1 MSSMSIVNGFK
12 ALWRFVVIATV
23 TLSAILVLLSFTPM
37 AHSTNCGGNSSAL
50 QKVHSLKSFA
60 VSSNFDRGDGSFS
73 FSELSEAELDHLA
86 ALGGSSWNREAKF
99 YVASGKISFSETTR
113 RIVAV
118 CDTPYSNVPEHRVGI
133 WRWPGPPTHAVA
145 YSDGSTGLIS
155 PEEYADINKADFVDV
170 ASTVSRKPSRE

>member
-1 MSSMSIVNGFK
+1 M
-12 ALWRFVVIATV
+12 AIAERHDG
-23 TLSAILVLLSFTPM
+23 IFSFT
-37 AHSTNCGGNSSAL
+37 
-50 QKVHSLKSFA
+50 
-60 VSSNFDRGDGSFS
+60 
-73 FSELSEAELDHLA
+73 ELSETELDQLVD
-86 ALGGSSWNREAKF
+86 LVDSSWNREAKF
-99 YVASGKISFSETTR
+99 YVASGKISFSETAR

-133 WRWPGPPTHAVA
+133 WRWPGPPTHAAA

>member
-1 MSSMSIVNGFK
+1 MSIVNGFK

-23 TLSAILVLLSFTPM
+23 TLSAILVGLSFTPM
-37 AHSTNCGGNSSAL
+37 MRTSNCGGNSSAL
-50 QKVHSLKSFA
+50 HRVHSLKNFA
-60 VSSNFDRGDGSFS
+60 AMAIAERHDGSFN
-73 FSELSEAELDHLA
+73 FSELSDAELDQLA
-86 ALGGSSWNREAKF
+86 ALVDSSWNREAKF
-99 YVASGKISFSETTR
+99 YVASGKISFSETAR